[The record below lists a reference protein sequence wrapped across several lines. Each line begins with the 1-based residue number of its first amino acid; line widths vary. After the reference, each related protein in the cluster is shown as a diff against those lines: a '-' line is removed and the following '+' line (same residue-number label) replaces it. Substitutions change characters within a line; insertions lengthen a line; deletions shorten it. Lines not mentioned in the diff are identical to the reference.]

1 MGKGDGGSYMTEKEA
16 LKRRID
22 AAAGRE
28 KADLV
33 LKNCRIVNVFTGTI
47 EAGEIA
53 VKDGVIVS
61 TDAGY
66 EGRETIDAEGRFA
79 APGFIDA
86 HIHIESSFV
95 SPEQA
100 GRMLVPR
107 GTATIVADPHEIANV
122 CGLDGLRY
130 MLEAAKKTKL
140 NILYAM
146 PSCVPATPFENAGA
160 KLDAEDMEEMLAD
173 ERIFGLG
180 EFMNVPGVVQADDSV
195 LDKLTLARRMGKI
208 VDGHAPAQS
217 GKILN
222 AYACVGIL
230 GDHECRTA
238 DEIKERI
245 AKGMFALLREGSAC
259 HDLRE
264 LLKGVTEANSRRA
277 MFCSDDRQPHT
288 MLTEGHIDNH
298 LRICVE
304 EGFDPV
310 TAIRMATLNAAEAFR
325 LYDRGAIAPGRRADV
340 VLLDDL
346 KEFHAHQVF
355 LGGELVAEE
364 GRYLPE
370 MAFADISTVRGS
382 VNVRNFSAERFKL
395 KLTGNKVRVIGV
407 QKDGIVTSKEIATV
421 KTDDGGDFVFD
432 PAQDV
437 CKIAVVERHH
447 GTGQVGVGLLGGY
460 GIKSGAVAISVA
472 HDSHNIIVAGVSNEE
487 MAFAVKALISMEGGM
502 VVVRE
507 GKVLAAMALPIA
519 GLMTTE
525 SGEWVAERLH
535 ALHEKARN
543 ELGVSADVEP
553 IMTLTFMALPVIP
566 ALKLTNRGLFD
577 VEKFDFVSLEEE

>member
-1 MGKGDGGSYMTEKEA
+1 MTEKEA
-16 LKRRID
+16 LRRRID

-33 LKNCRIVNVFTGTI
+33 LKNCRIVNVFTGTVG
-47 EAGEIA
+47 AGEIA
-53 VKDGVIVS
+53 VKDGVIVG

-107 GTATIVADPHEIANV
+107 GTAVIVADPHEIANV

-130 MLEAAKKTKL
+130 MLEAAKRTKL

-146 PSCVPATPFENAGA
+146 PSCVPATPFENTGA
-160 KLDAEDMEEMLAD
+160 KLDAADMEDLLAD

-180 EFMNVPGVVQADDSV
+180 EFMNMPGVIRADDAV

-208 VDGHAPAQS
+208 IDGHAPGMT
-217 GKILN
+217 GKELN

-238 DEIKERI
+238 EEIRERL
-245 AKGMFALLREGSAC
+245 AKGMYVLLREGSAC

-264 LLKGVTEANSRRA
+264 LLRGVTEANSRRA
-277 MFCSDDRQPHT
+277 MFCSDDRQPKT
-288 MLTEGHIDNH
+288 IFDEGHIDHH

-325 LYDRGAIAPGRRADV
+325 LYDRGAVAPGRKADV

-346 KEFHAHQVF
+346 KDFHVHQVF
-355 LGGELVAEE
+355 LDGELAAEE

-370 MAFADISTVRGS
+370 VTFADISTVRGS
-382 VNVRNFSAERFKL
+382 VNVRNFSADRFKVR
-395 KLTGNKVRVIGV
+395 LTGNKVRVIGV
-407 QKDGIVTSKEIATV
+407 QKGGIVTSKEIATV
-421 KTDDGGDFVFD
+421 KTDGDGDFVFD
-432 PAQDV
+432 PARDI
-437 CKIAVVERHH
+437 CKLAVVERHH

-460 GIKSGAVAISVA
+460 GIRAGAVAVSVA

-487 MAFAVKALISMEGGM
+487 MAFAVKALIAMEGGM
-502 VVVRE
+502 AVVRDGE
-507 GKVLAAMALPIA
+507 VLAAMALPIA
-519 GLMTTE
+519 GLMTTK
-525 SGEWVAERLH
+525 SGEWVAEKLRAIH
-535 ALHEKARN
+535 GKARG

-553 IMTLTFMALPVIP
+553 IMTLAFMALPVIP
-566 ALKLTNRGLFD
+566 ALKLTDCGLFD
-577 VEKFDFVSLEEE
+577 YEKFDFVPLEV

>member
-1 MGKGDGGSYMTEKEA
+1 MTEKEA
-16 LKRRID
+16 LRRRID

-33 LKNCRIVNVFTGTI
+33 LKNCRIVNVFTGTVG
-47 EAGEIA
+47 AGEIA
-53 VKDGVIVS
+53 VKDGVIVG

-107 GTATIVADPHEIANV
+107 GTAVIVADPHEIVNV

-130 MLEAAKKTKL
+130 MLEAAKRTKL

-160 KLDAEDMEEMLAD
+160 KLDAADMEDLLAD

-180 EFMNVPGVVQADDSV
+180 EFMNMPGIVRADDAV

-208 VDGHAPAQS
+208 IDGHAPGMT
-217 GKILN
+217 GKELN

-238 DEIKERI
+238 EEIRERL
-245 AKGMFALLREGSAC
+245 AKGMYVLLREGSAC

-264 LLKGVTEANSRRA
+264 LLRGVTEASSRRA
-277 MFCSDDRQPHT
+277 MFCSDDRQPKT
-288 MLTEGHIDNH
+288 IFDEGHIDHH

-325 LYDRGAIAPGRRADV
+325 LYDRGAVAPGRKADV

-346 KEFHAHQVF
+346 KDFHVHQVF
-355 LGGELVAEE
+355 LDGELAAEE

-370 MAFADISTVRGS
+370 VTFADISNVRGS
-382 VNVRNFSAERFKL
+382 VNVRNFSADRFKVR
-395 KLTGNKVRVIGV
+395 LTGNKVRVIGV
-407 QKDGIVTSKEIATV
+407 QKGGIVTSKEIATV
-421 KTDDGGDFVFD
+421 KTDGDGDFVFD
-432 PAQDV
+432 PARDI
-437 CKIAVVERHH
+437 CKLAVVERHH

-460 GIKSGAVAISVA
+460 GIRAGAVAVSVA

-487 MAFAVKALISMEGGM
+487 MAFAVKALIAMEGGM
-502 VVVRE
+502 AVVRDGE
-507 GKVLAAMALPIA
+507 VLAAMALPIA
-519 GLMTTE
+519 GLMTTK
-525 SGEWVAERLH
+525 SGEWVAEKLRAIH
-535 ALHEKARN
+535 GKARG
-543 ELGVSADVEP
+543 ELGISADVEP
-553 IMTLTFMALPVIP
+553 IMTLAFMALPVIP
-566 ALKLTNRGLFD
+566 ALKLTDCGLFD
-577 VEKFDFVSLEEE
+577 YEKFDFVPLEV

>member
-1 MGKGDGGSYMTEKEA
+1 MTEKEA
-16 LKRRID
+16 LRRRID

-33 LKNCRIVNVFTGTI
+33 LKNCRIVNVFTGTVG
-47 EAGEIA
+47 AGEIA
-53 VKDGVIVS
+53 VKDGVIVG

-107 GTATIVADPHEIANV
+107 GTAVIVADPHEIVNV

-130 MLEAAKKTKL
+130 MLEAAKRTKL

-160 KLDAEDMEEMLAD
+160 KLDAADMEDLLAD

-180 EFMNVPGVVQADDSV
+180 EFMNMPGIVRADDAV

-208 VDGHAPAQS
+208 IDGHAPGMT
-217 GKILN
+217 GKELN

-238 DEIKERI
+238 EEIRERL
-245 AKGMFALLREGSAC
+245 AKGMYVLLREGSAC

-264 LLKGVTEANSRRA
+264 LLRGVTEASSRRA
-277 MFCSDDRQPHT
+277 MFCSDDRQPKT
-288 MLTEGHIDNH
+288 IFDEGHIDHH

-325 LYDRGAIAPGRRADV
+325 LYDRGAVAPGRKADV

-346 KEFHAHQVF
+346 KDFHVHQVF
-355 LGGELVAEE
+355 LDGELAAEE

-370 MAFADISTVRGS
+370 VTFADISNVRGS
-382 VNVRNFSAERFKL
+382 VNVRNFSADRFKVR
-395 KLTGNKVRVIGV
+395 LTGNKVRVIGV
-407 QKDGIVTSKEIATV
+407 QKGGIVTSKEIATV
-421 KTDDGGDFVFD
+421 KTDGDGDFVFD
-432 PAQDV
+432 PARDI
-437 CKIAVVERHH
+437 CKLAVVERHH

-460 GIKSGAVAISVA
+460 GIRAGAVAVSVA

-487 MAFAVKALISMEGGM
+487 MAFAVKALIAMEGGM
-502 VVVRE
+502 AVVRDGE
-507 GKVLAAMALPIA
+507 VLAAMALPIA
-519 GLMTTE
+519 GLMTTK
-525 SGEWVAERLH
+525 SGEWVAEKLR
-535 ALHEKARN
+535 AIHEKARG

-553 IMTLTFMALPVIP
+553 IMTLAFMALPVIP
-566 ALKLTNRGLFD
+566 ALKLTDRGLFD
-577 VEKFDFVSLEEE
+577 YEKFDFVPLEV

>member
-1 MGKGDGGSYMTEKEA
+1 MTEKEA

-33 LKNCRIVNVFTGTI
+33 LKNCRIVNVFTGII

-53 VKDGVIVS
+53 VKDGVIVGAE
-61 TDAGY
+61 AGY
-66 EGRETIDAEGRFA
+66 EGCETIDAEGRFA

-95 SPEQA
+95 SPEQE
-100 GRMLVPR
+100 GRMLVPH
-107 GTATIVADPHEIANV
+107 GTAAIIADPHEIANV

-130 MLEAAKKTKL
+130 MLEAAKGTKL
-140 NILYAM
+140 NIFYAM

-160 KLDAEDMEEMLAD
+160 KLDAEDMAELLLD
-173 ERIFGLG
+173 DRFFGLG
-180 EFMNVPGVVQADDSV
+180 EFMNMPGVVHAEDAV
-195 LDKLTLARRMGKI
+195 LDKLTLARGMGKI
-208 VDGHAPAQS
+208 VDGHAPGMT
-217 GKILN
+217 GKELN
-222 AYACVGIL
+222 AYAAVGIL

-238 DEIKERI
+238 GEIRERL
-245 AKGMFALLREGSAC
+245 AKGMYVLLRESSAC

-264 LLKGVTEANSRRA
+264 LLKGVTEASSRRA
-277 MFCSDDRQPHT
+277 MFCSDDRQPKT
-288 MLTEGHIDNH
+288 IFDEGHIDHH
-298 LRICVE
+298 LRICVG

-325 LYDRGAIAPGRRADV
+325 LYDRGAIAPGRRADI

-346 KEFHAHQVF
+346 KDFHVHRVF
-355 LGGELVAEE
+355 IDGELVAEE

-370 MAFADISTVRGS
+370 LTFADISTVRGS
-382 VNVRNFSAERFKL
+382 VNVRNFSADRFKV
-395 KLTGNKVRVIGV
+395 KLAGNKVRVIGIH
-407 QKDGIVTSKEIATV
+407 KGSIVTTREIATV
-421 KTDDGGDFVFD
+421 KTDGDGDFVFD

-437 CKIAVVERHH
+437 CKLAVVERHH

-460 GIKSGAVAISVA
+460 GIKAGAVAVSVS

-487 MAFAVKALISMEGGM
+487 MAAAVKALIAMEGGM
-502 VVVRE
+502 VVVKGGE
-507 GKVLAAMALPIA
+507 VLAAMALPIA
-519 GLMTTE
+519 GLMTTK

-535 ALHEKARN
+535 ELHEKARGT
-543 ELGVSADVEP
+543 LGVSADVEP
-553 IMTLTFMALPVIP
+553 IMTLAFMALPVIP
-566 ALKLTNRGLFD
+566 TLKLTDRGLFD
-577 VEKFDFVSLEEE
+577 YEKFDFVPLEV

>member
-1 MGKGDGGSYMTEKEA
+1 MTEKEA
-16 LKRRID
+16 LRRRID

-33 LKNCRIVNVFTGTI
+33 LKNCRIVNVFTGTVG
-47 EAGEIA
+47 AGEIA
-53 VKDGVIVS
+53 VKDGVIVG
-61 TDAGY
+61 TDTGY
-66 EGRETIDAEGRFA
+66 EGRETVDAEGRFA

-107 GTATIVADPHEIANV
+107 GTAVIVADPHEIVNV

-130 MLEAAKKTKL
+130 MLEAAKRTKL

-146 PSCVPATPFENAGA
+146 PSCVPATPFENAGT
-160 KLDAEDMEEMLAD
+160 KLDAADMKELLAD

-180 EFMNVPGVVQADDSV
+180 EFMNMPGIVRADDAV

-208 VDGHAPAQS
+208 IDGHAPGMT
-217 GKILN
+217 GKELN

-238 DEIKERI
+238 EEIRERL
-245 AKGMFALLREGSAC
+245 AKGMYVLLREGSAC

-264 LLKGVTEANSRRA
+264 LLRGVTEASSRRA
-277 MFCSDDRQPHT
+277 MFCSDDRQPKT
-288 MLTEGHIDNH
+288 IFDEGHIDHH

-325 LYDRGAIAPGRRADV
+325 LYDRGAVAPGRKADV

-346 KEFHAHQVF
+346 KDFHVHQVF
-355 LGGELVAEE
+355 LDGELAAEE

-370 MAFADISTVRGS
+370 VTFADISTVRGS
-382 VNVRNFSAERFKL
+382 VNVRNFSADRFKVR
-395 KLTGNKVRVIGV
+395 LTGNKVRVIGV
-407 QKDGIVTSKEIATV
+407 QTGGIVTSKEIATV
-421 KTDDGGDFVFD
+421 KTDGDGDFVFD
-432 PAQDV
+432 PARDI
-437 CKIAVVERHH
+437 CKLAVVERHH

-460 GIKSGAVAISVA
+460 GIRAGAVAVSVA

-487 MAFAVKALISMEGGM
+487 MAFAVKALIAMEGGM
-502 VVVRE
+502 AVVRDGE
-507 GKVLAAMALPIA
+507 VLAAMALPIA
-519 GLMTTE
+519 GLMTTK
-525 SGEWVAERLH
+525 SGEWVAEKLRAIH
-535 ALHEKARN
+535 GKARG

-553 IMTLTFMALPVIP
+553 IMTLAFMALPVIP
-566 ALKLTNRGLFD
+566 ALKLTDCGLFD
-577 VEKFDFVSLEEE
+577 YEKFDFVPLEV

>member
-1 MGKGDGGSYMTEKEA
+1 MTEKEA
-16 LKRRID
+16 LRRRID

-33 LKNCRIVNVFTGTI
+33 LKNCRIVNVFTGTVG
-47 EAGEIA
+47 AGEIA
-53 VKDGVIVS
+53 VKDGVIVG

-66 EGRETIDAEGRFA
+66 EGRETVDAEGRFA

-107 GTATIVADPHEIANV
+107 GTAVIVADPHEIVNV

-130 MLEAAKKTKL
+130 MLEAAKRTKL

-146 PSCVPATPFENAGA
+146 PSCVPATPFENAGT
-160 KLDAEDMEEMLAD
+160 KLDAADMKELLAD

-180 EFMNVPGVVQADDSV
+180 EFMNMPGIVRADDAV

-208 VDGHAPAQS
+208 IDGHAPGMT
-217 GKILN
+217 GKELN

-238 DEIKERI
+238 EEIRERL
-245 AKGMFALLREGSAC
+245 AKGMYVLLREGSAC

-264 LLKGVTEANSRRA
+264 LLRGVTEASSRRA
-277 MFCSDDRQPHT
+277 MFCSDDRQPKT
-288 MLTEGHIDNH
+288 IFDEGHIDHH

-325 LYDRGAIAPGRRADV
+325 LYDRGAVAPGRKADV

-346 KEFHAHQVF
+346 KDFHVHQVF
-355 LGGELVAEE
+355 LDGELAAEE

-370 MAFADISTVRGS
+370 VTFADISTVRGS
-382 VNVRNFSAERFKL
+382 VNVRNFSADRFKVR
-395 KLTGNKVRVIGV
+395 LTGNKVRVIGV
-407 QKDGIVTSKEIATV
+407 QTGGIVTSKEIATV
-421 KTDDGGDFVFD
+421 KTDGDGDFVFD
-432 PAQDV
+432 PARDI
-437 CKIAVVERHH
+437 CKLAVVERHH

-460 GIKSGAVAISVA
+460 GIRAGAVAVSVA

-487 MAFAVKALISMEGGM
+487 MAFAVKALIAMEGGM
-502 VVVRE
+502 AVVRDGE
-507 GKVLAAMALPIA
+507 VLAAMALPIA
-519 GLMTTE
+519 GLMTTK
-525 SGEWVAERLH
+525 SGEWVAEKLRAIH
-535 ALHEKARN
+535 GKARG

-553 IMTLTFMALPVIP
+553 IMTLAFMALPVIP
-566 ALKLTNRGLFD
+566 ALKLTDCGLFD
-577 VEKFDFVSLEEE
+577 YEKFDFVPLEV

>member
-1 MGKGDGGSYMTEKEA
+1 MTEKEA
-16 LKRRID
+16 LRRRID

-33 LKNCRIVNVFTGTI
+33 LKNCQIVNVFTGTVG
-47 EAGEIA
+47 AGEIA
-53 VKDGVIVS
+53 VKDGVIVG

-86 HIHIESSFV
+86 HIHIESTFV

-107 GTATIVADPHEIANV
+107 GTAVIVADPHEIVNV

-130 MLEAAKKTKL
+130 MLEAAKRTKL

-160 KLDAEDMEEMLAD
+160 KLDAADMKELLAD

-180 EFMNVPGVVQADDSV
+180 EFMNMPGIVRADDAV

-208 VDGHAPAQS
+208 IDGHAPGMT
-217 GKILN
+217 GKELN

-238 DEIKERI
+238 EEIRERL
-245 AKGMFALLREGSAC
+245 AKGMYVLLREGSAC

-264 LLKGVTEANSRRA
+264 LLRGVTEASSRRA
-277 MFCSDDRQPHT
+277 MFCSDDRQPKT
-288 MLTEGHIDNH
+288 IFDEGHIDHH

-325 LYDRGAIAPGRRADV
+325 LYDRGAVAPGRKADV

-346 KEFHAHQVF
+346 KDFHVHQVF
-355 LGGELVAEE
+355 LDGELAAEE

-370 MAFADISTVRGS
+370 VTFADISNVRGS
-382 VNVRNFSAERFKL
+382 VNVRNFSADRFKVR
-395 KLTGNKVRVIGV
+395 LTGNKVRVIGV
-407 QKDGIVTSKEIATV
+407 QKGGIVTSKEIATV
-421 KTDDGGDFVFD
+421 KTDGDGDFVFD
-432 PAQDV
+432 PARDI
-437 CKIAVVERHH
+437 CKLAVVERHH

-460 GIKSGAVAISVA
+460 GIRAGAVAVSVA

-487 MAFAVKALISMEGGM
+487 MAFAVKALIAMEGGM
-502 VVVRE
+502 AVVRDGE
-507 GKVLAAMALPIA
+507 VLAAMALPIA
-519 GLMTTE
+519 GLMTTK
-525 SGEWVAERLH
+525 SGEWVAEKLH
-535 ALHEKARN
+535 AIHGKARG

-553 IMTLTFMALPVIP
+553 IMTLAFMALPVIP
-566 ALKLTNRGLFD
+566 ALKLTDCGLFD
-577 VEKFDFVSLEEE
+577 YEKFDFVPLEV